1 MRVLRVLMGYAKP
14 HLATFAGALA
24 LVGVITCLEL
34 LKPWPIKL
42 AFDQIIDNQPL
53 VLFGRELPFTALDS
67 GAQIALAAGLY
78 VFAHF
83 AVGFIQLLNNYITI
97 RIGQDLVH
105 DLRVRLFEHLQ
116 CQRLLFHHTQP
127 TGDLIYRIMGDC
139 YAVQALLMNGVF
151 TTITSTAFLAGMFL
165 ILLRLDVELTL
176 YALCITPLLFLAI
189 GRVGRTIGALS
200 WETNDLESR
209 LYSRVERTFGAI
221 SLVQAYTREPE
232 EKARFEEES
241 HHTFQRKLKLFSCQT
256 FFGWAVGALTAL
268 GSALVL
274 YVGVRHVVDGLLT
287 KGELTVFLAYLASL
301 YAPLSQLAQIT
312 ADIRSSSMRIR
323 RVFEILD
330 QDQAMPEKPGAPAL
344 RITQGEVRYEGVG
357 FGYQPGQPVL
367 CGVSFTAPG
376 GGLVAVVGKT
386 GSGKTSLMGL
396 LTRFFDPQ
404 EGRILVDGQ
413 DLRDVELRSLRRQVA
428 VVLQETTLFP
438 MSVRDNI
445 AYARMDAT
453 DEEVRAAAEAAGA
466 HEFIDALPQG
476 YATVLDER
484 GSNLSGGQRQRLS
497 IARAL
502 LKDAPIL
509 ILDEPT
515 SAVDAET
522 EASIMDGVHRLMRGR
537 TTFVIA
543 HRLSMMKRA
552 DLILVIKEGRL
563 LESGSFAR
571 LMALGGEFA
580 RLHALQQKTGQGGP
594 DVELGAEPDAD
605 GAAEEGQP

>member
-1 MRVLRVLMGYAKP
+1 MRIFRTLLGYARP
-14 HLATFAGALA
+14 YLATFAFSLA
-24 LVGVITCLEL
+24 LVGAITGLEL

-42 AFDQIIDNQPL
+42 AFDQIIDGQPL
-53 VLFGRELPFTALDS
+53 RLRGREIPWATLSTA
-67 GAQIALAAGLY
+67 AQIALAAGLY

-83 AVGFIQLLNNYITI
+83 AVGFIQLLNNFVTI
-97 RIGQDLVH
+97 RIGQDLVQ
-105 DLRVRLFEHLQ
+105 DLRVQLFEHLQ
-116 CQRLLFHHTQP
+116 RQRLLFHQTQP

-151 TTITSTAFLAGMFL
+151 TTLTSSAFLVGMFV
-165 ILLRLDVELTL
+165 ILLQLDAELTL

-189 GRVGRTIGALS
+189 GRVGKIIGALS
-200 WETNDLESR
+200 WETNHLESK
-209 LYSRVERTFGAI
+209 LYSRVERIFSSI
-221 SLVQAYTREPE
+221 SLVQAFAREEE
-232 EKARFEEES
+232 EKARFADDS
-241 HHTFQRKLKLFSCQT
+241 RHTFRRKLKLFSYQT

-274 YVGVRHVVDGLLT
+274 YVGVRHVVEGTLT

-301 YAPLSQLAQIT
+301 YTPLSQLSQIT
-312 ADIRSSSMRIR
+312 ADIRTSAARIK

-330 QDQAMPEKPGAPAL
+330 QDQAMPEKPDARPLAVT
-344 RITQGEVRYEGVG
+344 RGEVRYEGVS
-357 FGYQPGQPVL
+357 FGYHPGVPVL
-367 CGVSFTAPG
+367 RDVSFTAPG
-376 GGLVAVVGKT
+376 GGMVAVVGKT

-396 LTRFFDPQ
+396 LLRFFDPQ
-404 EGRILVDGQ
+404 EGRIRIDGQ
-413 DLRDVELRSLRRQVA
+413 DLRDLRLKSLRQQIA

-445 AYARMDAT
+445 AYGRTSAS
-453 DEEVRAAAEAAGA
+453 DEDIRAAAAAAGA
-466 HEFIDALPQG
+466 HEFIAALPQG
-476 YATVLDER
+476 YDTLLDER

-522 EASIMDGVHRLMRGR
+522 EASIMDGLHRLMRHR

-563 LESGSFAR
+563 LESGTFAE
-571 LMALGGEFA
+571 LMARDGEFA
-580 RLHALQQKTGQGGP
+580 RLHALQQKTDRGGP
-594 DVELGAEPDAD
+594 EAVPDLAPA
-605 GAAEEGQP
+605 GAAS

>member
-1 MRVLRVLMGYAKP
+1 MRLLRTLLGYARP
-14 HLATFAGALA
+14 YVWTFAGALT
-24 LVGVITCLEL
+24 LVGVVTVLEL
-34 LKPWPIKL
+34 LKPWPVKL
-42 AFDQIIDNQPL
+42 AFDQIIDGQPL
-53 VLFGRELPFTALDS
+53 VLWGREIPYTAYS
-67 GAQIALAAGLY
+67 TGAQIALAAGLY

-83 AVGFIQLLNNYITI
+83 AVGFIQLLNNFVTI
-97 RIGQDLVH
+97 RIGQDLVQ
-105 DLRVRLFEHLQ
+105 DLRVQLFEHLQ
-116 CQRLLFHHTQP
+116 RQRLLFHQTQP

-151 TTITSTAFLAGMFL
+151 TTITSTAFLVGMFV
-165 ILLRLDVELTL
+165 ILLRMDVELTV

-189 GRVGRTIGALS
+189 GRVGRIIGNLS
-200 WETNDLESR
+200 WETNHLESK
-209 LYSRVERTFGAI
+209 LYSRVERIFSSI
-221 SLVQAYTREPE
+221 SLVQAYAREDE
-232 EKARFEEES
+232 ERARFEEDS
-241 HHTFQRKLKLFSCQT
+241 RHTFRRKLKLFSYQT

-274 YVGVRHVVDGLLT
+274 YVGVRHVVEGTLT

-301 YAPLSQLAQIT
+301 YTPLSQLSQIT
-312 ADIRSSSMRIR
+312 ADIRTSAARIK

-330 QDQAMPEKPGAPAL
+330 QDQAMPEKPDARPLA
-344 RITQGEVRYEGVG
+344 IAAGEVRYSGVTFGYKEGV
-357 FGYQPGQPVL
+357 PVL
-367 CGVSFTAPG
+367 HEVSFTAPG
-376 GGLVAVVGKT
+376 GGMVAVVGKT

-396 LTRFFDPQ
+396 LLRFFDPQ
-404 EGRILVDGQ
+404 AGSIAIDGQ
-413 DLRDVELRSLRRQVA
+413 DLRDVTLKSLRQQIA

-445 AYARMDAT
+445 AYGRTNAT
-453 DEEVRAAAEAAGA
+453 DADIEAAARTAGA
-466 HEFIDALPQG
+466 HEFILRMPQG
-476 YATVLDER
+476 YDTPLDER

-522 EASIMDGVHRLMRGR
+522 EASIMDGLHRLMRGR

-552 DLILVIKEGRL
+552 DLILVVKEGRII
-563 LESGSFAR
+563 ESGAFAA
-571 LMALGGEFA
+571 LMAQGGEFA
-580 RLHALQQKTGQGGP
+580 RLHALQQKTDKGGP
-594 DVELGAEPDAD
+594 AELPDVATDDAAAD
-605 GAAEEGQP
+605 GTSA

>member
-1 MRVLRVLMGYAKP
+1 MGMGTFRKLLGYARP
-14 HLATFAGALA
+14 YLATFAGALV
-24 LVGVITCLEL
+24 LVGVITGLEL
-34 LKPWPIKL
+34 LKPWPVKI
-42 AFDQIIDNQPL
+42 AFDQILDGQPL
-53 VLFGRELPFTALDS
+53 VLWGREIPFATLS
-67 GAQIALAAGLY
+67 TGAQIAFAAGLY

-83 AVGFIQLLNNYITI
+83 AVGFLQLLNNYVTI
-97 RIGQDLVH
+97 RIGQDLVQ

-116 CQRLLFHHTQP
+116 RQRLLFHQTQA

-139 YAVQALLMNGVF
+139 YAVQSLLMNGVF
-151 TTITSTAFLAGMFL
+151 TTITSSAFLVGMFC
-165 ILLRLDVELTL
+165 ILLRMDVELTL

-189 GRVGRTIGALS
+189 GSVGRIIGNLS
-200 WETNDLESR
+200 WETNNLEST
-209 LYSRVERTFGAI
+209 LYSRVERIFNAI
-221 SLVQAYTREPE
+221 SLVQAYTREEE
-232 EKARFEEES
+232 EKARFEYDS
-241 HHTFQRKLKLFSCQT
+241 RHTFQRKLKLFSCQT

-274 YVGVRHVVDGLLT
+274 YVGVRHVVAGTLT

-301 YAPLSQLAQIT
+301 YTPLSQLSQIT
-312 ADIRSSSMRIR
+312 ADIRSSAMRIR

-330 QDQAMPEKPGAPAL
+330 QDEAMPENPGALPL
-344 RITQGEVRYEGVG
+344 RIDKGEVRYEGVC
-357 FGYQPGQPVL
+357 FSYKPGVPVL
-367 CGVSFTAPG
+367 SDISFTAPG

-396 LTRFFDPQ
+396 LLRFFDPQ
-404 EGRILVDGQ
+404 AGRILVDGQ
-413 DLRDVELRSLRRQVA
+413 DLRHVGLKSLRQQVA
-428 VVLQETTLFP
+428 VVLQDTTLFP

-445 AYARMDAT
+445 AYGRAGAT
-453 DEEVRAAAEAAGA
+453 EEEIRAAAMTAGA
-466 HEFIDALPQG
+466 HEFIATMTQG
-476 YATVLDER
+476 YDTPLDER

-509 ILDEPT
+509 VLDEPT

-522 EASIMDGVHRLMRGR
+522 EASIMDGLHRLMRGR

-563 LESGSFAR
+563 IESGTFAQ
-571 LMALGGEFA
+571 LMACGGEFA
-580 RLHALQQKTGQGGP
+580 RLHALQQKTDHGGP
-594 DVELGAEPDAD
+594 EPDAPALE
-605 GAAEEGQP
+605 GALP

>member
-1 MRVLRVLMGYAKP
+1 VRIFRTLLGYARP
-14 HLATFAGALA
+14 YLATFAFSLA
-24 LVGVITCLEL
+24 LVGMITGLEL
-34 LKPWPIKL
+34 LKPWPVKL
-42 AFDQIIDNQPL
+42 AFDQIIDGQPL
-53 VLFGRELPFTALDS
+53 RLLGREIPWATLSTA
-67 GAQIALAAGLY
+67 AQIALAAGLY

-83 AVGFIQLLNNYITI
+83 AVGFIQLLNNFVTI
-97 RIGQDLVH
+97 RIGQDLVQ
-105 DLRVRLFEHLQ
+105 DLRVQLFEHLQ
-116 CQRLLFHHTQP
+116 RQRLLFHQTQP

-151 TTITSTAFLAGMFL
+151 TTLTSSAFLVGMFV
-165 ILLRLDVELTL
+165 ILLQLDVELTL

-189 GRVGRTIGALS
+189 GRVGKIIGALS
-200 WETNDLESR
+200 WETNTLESK
-209 LYSRVERTFGAI
+209 LYSRVERIFSSI
-221 SLVQAYTREPE
+221 SLVQAFAREEE
-232 EKARFEEES
+232 EKARFADDS
-241 HHTFQRKLKLFSCQT
+241 RHTFRRKLKLFSYQT

-274 YVGVRHVVDGLLT
+274 YVGVRHVVEGTLT

-301 YAPLSQLAQIT
+301 YTPLSQLSQIT
-312 ADIRSSSMRIR
+312 ADIRTSAARIK

-330 QDQAMPEKPGAPAL
+330 QDQAMPEKPDARPLAVT
-344 RITQGEVRYEGVG
+344 RGEVRYEGVS
-357 FGYQPGQPVL
+357 FGYTPGVPVL
-367 CGVSFTAPG
+367 RDVSFTAPG
-376 GGLVAVVGKT
+376 GGMVAVVGKT

-396 LTRFFDPQ
+396 LLRFFDPQ
-404 EGRILVDGQ
+404 EGRIRIDGQ
-413 DLRDVELRSLRRQVA
+413 DLRDLKLKSLRQQIA

-438 MSVRDNI
+438 MSVKDNI
-445 AYARMDAT
+445 AYGRTNAS
-453 DEEVRAAAEAAGA
+453 DEDIRAAASAAGA
-466 HEFIDALPQG
+466 HEFIAALPQG
-476 YATVLDER
+476 YDTLLDER

-522 EASIMDGVHRLMRGR
+522 EASIMDGLHRLMRHR

-563 LESGSFAR
+563 LESGTFAQ
-571 LMALGGEFA
+571 LMARNGEFA
-580 RLHALQQKTGQGGP
+580 RLHALQQKTDTGGP
-594 DVELGAEPDAD
+594 EAVPDLAPA
-605 GAAEEGQP
+605 GAAS

>member
-1 MRVLRVLMGYAKP
+1 MRILRTLLGYAGP
-14 HLATFAGALA
+14 YLWTFAGALA

-42 AFDQIIDNQPL
+42 AFDQIIDGQPL
-53 VLFGRELPFTALDS
+53 RLWGRDIPYTALAT
-67 GAQIALAAGLY
+67 GTQIVLAAGLY

-83 AVGFIQLLNNYITI
+83 AVGFLQLLNNYVTI
-97 RIGQDLVH
+97 RIGQDLVQ
-105 DLRVRLFEHLQ
+105 DLRVQLFEHLQ
-116 CQRLLFHHTQP
+116 RQRLLFHQTQP

-139 YAVQALLMNGVF
+139 YAVQSLLMNGVF
-151 TTITSTAFLAGMFL
+151 TTITSSAFLVGMFV
-165 ILLRLDVELTL
+165 ILLRLDAELTL

-189 GRVGRTIGALS
+189 GRVGKIIGNLS
-200 WETNDLESR
+200 WETNTLESR
-209 LYSRVERTFGAI
+209 LYSRVERIFSAI
-221 SLVQAYTREPE
+221 SLVQAYAREEE
-232 EKARFEEES
+232 EKARFADDS
-241 HHTFQRKLKLFSCQT
+241 RHTFRRKLKLFSYQT

-274 YVGVRHVVDGLLT
+274 YVGVRHVVEGSLT

-301 YAPLSQLAQIT
+301 YTPLSQLSQIT
-312 ADIRSSSMRIR
+312 ADIRTSAARIK

-330 QDQAMPEKPGAPAL
+330 QDQAMPERPDARPL
-344 RITQGEVRYEGVG
+344 DITRGEVRYEGVT
-357 FGYQPGQPVL
+357 FGYAPEVPVL
-367 CGVSFTAPG
+367 RDISFTAPG
-376 GGLVAVVGKT
+376 GGMVAVVGKT

-396 LTRFFDPQ
+396 LLRFFDPQ
-404 EGRILVDGQ
+404 EGRILIDGQ
-413 DLRDVELRSLRRQVA
+413 DLRDVRLKSLRQQIA

-445 AYARMDAT
+445 AYGRKDAA
-453 DEEVRAAAEAAGA
+453 DEDILAAAAAAGA
-466 HEFIDALPQG
+466 HEFISALPQG
-476 YATVLDER
+476 YDTLLDER

-502 LKDAPIL
+502 LKDAPVL

-522 EASIMDGVHRLMRGR
+522 EASIMDGLHRLMRHR

-563 LESGSFAR
+563 LESGTFAE
-571 LMALGGEFA
+571 LMARGGEFA
-580 RLHALQQKTGQGGP
+580 RLHALQQKTETGGP
-594 DVELGAEPDAD
+594 TEPEDAAAPAE
-605 GAAEEGQP
+605 AAP